1 MDAERV
7 SARRRCLYE
16 RTRIRRML
24 GYIIRRLAAL
34 VPILI
39 GVSIVVF
46 VLVRIMPGNVAQLM
60 LGPNATPEQ
69 VQELEH
75 EFGLDRPLLEQYTDW
90 VSGVARGDLG
100 DSFVRNRSVASE
112 LIDRLPITGELL
124 ILTIGVTVLL
134 GLTLGGLAAVNYRRP
149 ADGVLRGVSI
159 LGMSVPTFWTA
170 TLVILLP
177 SIFFSYAP
185 PFQHV
190 PFFENPWDNL
200 REYGPPA
207 LVLGF
212 ASACGLG
219 RIVRGGLLGVMNS
232 DYIRTARSKGLQ
244 ERVVVRRHALG
255 NAMLPVITILGLEVA
270 TLMGGTVIVEQVFNL
285 NGLGRLMLESV
296 TTRDYPVIQVMALYA
311 AAVFVI
317 ISLLIDLTYAWL
329 DPRVRLTGGRRG

>member
-1 MDAERV
+1 M
-7 SARRRCLYE
+7 
-16 RTRIRRML
+16 I

-34 VPILI
+34 VPILV

-46 VLVRIMPGNVAQLM
+46 VLVRIMPGNFAQLM

-75 EFGLDRPLLEQYTDW
+75 EFGLDRPVVEQYFDW
-90 VSGVARGDLG
+90 MNGVVRGDLG
-100 DSFVRNRSVASE
+100 DSYIRDRSVASE
-112 LIDRLPITGELL
+112 IVDRLPVTGELL
-124 ILTIGVTVLL
+124 ILTVGVTMLL
-134 GLTLGGLAAVNYRRP
+134 GLMLGAVAAVNHRRP
-149 ADGVLRGVSI
+149 ADGVLRAVSI

-212 ASACGLG
+212 ASSCGLA
-219 RIVRGGLLGVMNS
+219 RIVRGALLGVLGS
-232 DYIRTARSKGLQ
+232 DYIRTARSKGLR

-255 NAMLPVITILGLEVA
+255 NAMLPVVTILGLEVA
-270 TLMGGTVIVEQVFNL
+270 TLMGGTVIIEQVFAL

-296 TTRDYPVIQVMALYA
+296 TARDYPVIQVMALYA
-311 AAVFVI
+311 AVVFVVMC
-317 ISLLIDLTYAWL
+317 LFIDLAYAWL

>member
-1 MDAERV
+1 M
-7 SARRRCLYE
+7 
-16 RTRIRRML
+16 I
-24 GYIIRRLAAL
+24 GYIIRRLGAL

-39 GVSIVVF
+39 GLSIVVF
-46 VLVRIMPGNVAQLM
+46 VLLRIAPGNVAQIM

-75 EFGLDRPLLEQYTDW
+75 EFGLDRPLVEQYLDW

-100 DSFVRNRSVASE
+100 DSYIRDRSVGSE
-112 LIDRLPITGELL
+112 LLDRLPITGELL
-124 ILTIGVTVLL
+124 ILTIGVTMLL
-134 GLTLGGLAAVNYRRP
+134 GLAMGAVAATNHRRP
-149 ADGVLRGVSI
+149 ADGILRGINI

-185 PFQHV
+185 PFGHV
-190 PFFENPWDNL
+190 SFFENPWDNL

-212 ASACGLG
+212 ASGCGLA

-232 DYIRTARSKGLQ
+232 DYIRTARSKGLR

-255 NAMLPVITILGLEVA
+255 NAMLPVVTILGLEVA
-270 TLMGGTVIVEQVFNL
+270 TLMGGTVIIEQVFAL

-296 TTRDYPVIQVMALYA
+296 TSRDYPVIQALALYA
-311 AAVFVI
+311 AAVFVLVR
-317 ISLLIDLTYAWL
+317 LLIDLAYGWL
-329 DPRVRLTGGRRG
+329 DPRVRLTGAKHG

>member
-1 MDAERV
+1 M
-7 SARRRCLYE
+7 
-16 RTRIRRML
+16 I

-46 VLVRIMPGNVAQLM
+46 ALVRIMPGNVAQLM

-75 EFGLDRPLLEQYTDW
+75 EFGIDQPVVEQYFDW
-90 VSGVARGDLG
+90 MGGVVRGDLG
-100 DSFVRNRSVASE
+100 DSYIRDRSVASE
-112 LIDRLPITGELL
+112 LLDRLPITGELL
-124 ILTIGVTVLL
+124 IMTMGVTILL
-134 GLTLGGLAAVNYRRP
+134 GLTLGVVAAMNHRRP
-149 ADGVLRGVSI
+149 ADGILRGVSI

-190 PFFENPWDNL
+190 SFFENPWDNL

-212 ASACGLG
+212 ASACGLA
-219 RIVRGGLLGVMNS
+219 RIVRGGLLGVLNS
-232 DYIRTARSKGLQ
+232 DYIRTARSKGLD
-244 ERVVVRRHALG
+244 ERVVMRRHALG
-255 NAMLPVITILGLEVA
+255 NAMLPVVTILGLEVA
-270 TLMGGTVIVEQVFNL
+270 VLMGGTVIIEQVFAI

-296 TTRDYPVIQVMALYA
+296 TARDYPVIQVMALYA
-311 AAVFVI
+311 AVVFVVM
-317 ISLLIDLTYAWL
+317 SLMIDLAYAWL
-329 DPRVRLTGGRRG
+329 DPRVRLTGARRG